1 MKKIILSVIIAAIFA
16 TAFTGCG
23 NRNDRPNTTVSPTP
37 GIENDVVIKPEDENG
52 VVQDDNGIIGDK
64 DTVQDGVLPEVG
76 GEIEQGT
83 NEIIDSV
90 GDAVSGNDVSG
101 NDASSGSRIRG
112 RKIMN

>member
-23 NRNDRPNTTVSPTP
+23 NRNDRPNATVSPTP
-37 GIENDVVIKPEDENG
+37 EIENDVVVKPEDENG

-90 GDAVSGNDVSG
+90 GDAVSGND
-101 NDASSGSRIRG
+101 ASSGSRMRG
-112 RKIMN
+112 RKMMN